1 MWTHLKAKH
10 PLHWQM
16 LKGFAAGPSVSRSA
30 QEAGCSL
37 ACSAH
42 VSYKQMVDALSV
54 APPATLSWAIAALEE
69 AERRN
74 VDRFADS
81 VLREEHS

>member
-16 LKGFAAGPSVSRSA
+16 LKGIPLSKSVSRSA
-30 QEAGCSL
+30 PEGGCSL
-37 ACSAH
+37 TCSAH
-42 VSYKQMVDALSV
+42 VSYMQMANALSN
-54 APPATLSWAIAALEE
+54 APPATLSWAIVALQE

-74 VDRFADS
+74 VDQFAES
-81 VLREEHS
+81 VLRDE